1 MSARVGGLFFR
12 HVLREMALTTA
23 GVVAVLMVLLVT
35 NQLAFVLGRA
45 ADGQIPSSLVLQLVA
60 LSASENVV
68 VILPV
73 SLLLGVI
80 VALGRLYHDSEL
92 AAAQACGVGPGTLYG
107 AAATVTLVA
116 VVTTA
121 IISFGTGPIAAKRT
135 FDIRSAAIRT
145 ASTRGLAP
153 GQFRSMGG
161 GAVLFF
167 RELAPDGTLL
177 QVFFQRRLQR
187 DGEPDTGRIEVVLA
201 DSASYSISDDGDRY
215 MVVLRDGQRHE
226 GVPGQG
232 AWRSMRFREQVVPI
246 PTPQATLPGRPRVD
260 MQPTAVLRASSD
272 PRFRA
277 EYHWRLSTVL
287 ITAIVG
293 LLAVPIARLR
303 PRQGRYARVVW
314 GVLLYA
320 VYANLLIA
328 GRTLIEQGSVPD
340 ALGLWWVHGL
350 VVLATVVLIAS
361 PQLLHRLR
369 HRPGS
374 RDAAA

>member
-1 MSARVGGLFFR
+1 VSARIGGRFFR
-12 HVLREMALTTA
+12 HVLREMAITTG
-23 GVVAVLMVLLVT
+23 GVAAVLLVLLVT

-45 ADGQIPSSLVLQLVA
+45 ADGQIPSSLVLELVA

-73 SLLLGVI
+73 SLLIGVI

-107 AAATVTLVA
+107 AAGIVTLVA
-116 VVTTA
+116 VAITA
-121 IISFGTGPIAAKRT
+121 TISFVTGPLSAQRT
-135 FDIRSAAIRT
+135 FEIRSDAIRT
-145 ASTRGLAP
+145 ASTRGLVP

-167 RELAPDGTLL
+167 RELGADGTLR
-177 QVFFQRRLQR
+177 QVFFQRRLLR
-187 DGEPDTGRIEVVLA
+187 EGEPDRGRIEVVLA
-201 DSASYSISDDGDRY
+201 DSASYTISEAGDRY
-215 MVVLRDGQRHE
+215 TVVLRDGQRHE
-226 GVPGQG
+226 GIPGQG

-246 PTPQATLPGRPRVD
+246 PTPEATLPGRPRVD
-260 MQPTAVLRASSD
+260 LQSTAALRASPD

-320 VYANLLIA
+320 IYANLLIA
-328 GRTLIEQGSVPD
+328 GRTLIEQGGVPD

-350 VVLATVVLIAS
+350 VVAVTFALLAS
-361 PQLLHRLR
+361 PRLLHRLR
-369 HRPGS
+369 FRTPAH
-374 RDAAA
+374 